1 MAEVKAYTVAEVE
14 ELRHTVLSATEQE
27 LIATLDLERKRAD
40 EAEKERERIR
50 LMLHERAA
58 ERDVIASER
67 DTAEAALREAVGHMA
82 TVAPVLRK
90 VRSRYAW
97 RNGFIAW
104 CRNRD
109 RHSGGG
115 LSRDWYAG
123 YDFAAAM
130 GEACPN
136 DAHANCI
143 HRPEDLYED
152 KHAKDIDAFL
162 AKHRK
167 GQPLPAKQGTPAA
180 CPTCGST
187 FWAMREWLVKPG
199 TKDGDAVGRVTA
211 CPDAFH
217 DRTTP
222 EETP

>member
-1 MAEVKAYTVAEVE
+1 MAERRWYGADDFRNGDPVRLAAEVN
-14 ELRHTVLSATEQE
+14 A
-27 LIATLDLERKRAD
+27 ALDLERKRAD

-67 DTAEAALREAVGHMA
+67 DTAEAALREAVGWLGEIVVQMDNETDIEHA
-82 TVAPVLRK
+82 DWVGYWH
-90 VRSRYAW
+90 RSHDLFRA
-97 RNGFIAW
+97 FI
-104 CRNRD
+104 D
-109 RHSGGG
+109 
-115 LSRDWYAG
+115 
-123 YDFAAAM
+123 
-130 GEACPN
+130 E
-136 DAHANCI
+136 
-143 HRPEDLYED
+143 
-152 KHAKDIDAFL
+152 
-162 AKHRK
+162 HRK